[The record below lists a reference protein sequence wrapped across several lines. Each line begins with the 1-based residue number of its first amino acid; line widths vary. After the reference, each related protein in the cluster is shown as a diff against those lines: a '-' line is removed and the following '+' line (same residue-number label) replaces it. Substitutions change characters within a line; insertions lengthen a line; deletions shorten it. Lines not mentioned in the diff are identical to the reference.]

1 MHATIR
7 RYEGVDTTRMN
18 EVAGKVN
25 ETLVPQLRELPGFSG
40 YYLIEAGNGVL
51 SSFGLFET
59 SEQADESKTL
69 VTKWISDENFNTLIP
84 NPPKITSGK
93 VVPDRTPHHR
103 EGPAAPGPSL
113 CVCQEKTCSRLAG
126 NVGEGFAQGSSA
138 DLIAELEAI
147 LPELRRRLDD
157 YLERG
162 AYDIIA
168 ADEGFNFAGQIQPLL
183 SELAEHAVRTREQ
196 LLDLQQARS

>member
-18 EVAGKVN
+18 EVVGKVN
-25 ETLVPQLRELPGFSG
+25 NTLVPQLRELPGFSG

-69 VTKWISDENFNTLIP
+69 VKKWISDENFNSVIP

-93 VVPDRTPHHR
+93 VVAHSDRV
-103 EGPAAPGPSL
+103 PAL
-113 CVCQEKTCSRLAG
+113 V
-126 NVGEGFAQGSSA
+126 
-138 DLIAELEAI
+138 
-147 LPELRRRLDD
+147 
-157 YLERG
+157 
-162 AYDIIA
+162 
-168 ADEGFNFAGQIQPLL
+168 
-183 SELAEHAVRTREQ
+183 
-196 LLDLQQARS
+196 